1 MSSMGKK
8 SIKSMKSAVSYAVL
22 ITWSLVLFFPMYWV
36 VITSFKKAKDMAAR
50 ATYFPWI
57 DFQPNLD
64 AWRYLF
70 VERLEWF
77 MLPFTNSL
85 IVAFVSS
92 GIALVVGSMAGYALA
107 RFKYGNQN
115 NTIVLAFM
123 SQRVFPGALFILAFL
138 VMFRELHLLDTRTAL
153 IIVYASGAI
162 PFIVW
167 VMRDFFEGL
176 PVEIEES
183 AMIDGASRLLVIFRI
198 AMPLAAPGL
207 VAVFVLSLIGAWNE
221 YLVAVTLTF
230 RDSVTI
236 PLFMQM
242 QVSQTGYT
250 EWWNM
255 SAIALVSVIPMV
267 IAGMTLEKYITGGL
281 TFGALKG

>member
-1 MSSMGKK
+1 MGNKA
-8 SIKSMKSAVSYAVL
+8 IKRFRSLVSYTVL
-22 ITWSLVLFFPMYWV
+22 VIWSLVLFFPMYWV
-36 VITSFKKAKDMAAR
+36 VITSFKNIKAMASH
-50 ATYFPWI
+50 ATFIPWV

-70 VERLEWF
+70 VERIGWF
-77 MLPFTNSL
+77 MMPFMNSV
-85 IVAFVSS
+85 IVAFVSAS
-92 GIALVVGSMAGYALA
+92 VALVIGSMAGYALA
-107 RFKYGNQN
+107 RFKFGRHNDA
-115 NTIVLAFM
+115 IVLGFM

-138 VMFRELHLLDTRTAL
+138 VMFRELKLLDTRLAL
-153 IIVYASGAI
+153 IIVYTSGAI

-167 VMRDFFEGL
+167 VMRDFFESL

-221 YLVAVTLTF
+221 YLVAVTLSF
-230 RDSVTI
+230 SKAITI
-236 PLFMQM
+236 PLFIQM

-267 IAGMTLEKYITGGL
+267 VAGMTLEKYITGGL

>member
-1 MSSMGKK
+1 ML
-8 SIKSMKSAVSYAVL
+8 VSYTIL
-22 ITWSLVLFFPMYWV
+22 IIWSLVLFFPMYWV
-36 VITSFKKAKDMAAR
+36 VITSFKNAVDMAVK
-50 ATYFPWI
+50 ATYLPFI
-57 DFQPNLD
+57 DFQPSLH

-70 VERLEWF
+70 VERLAWF
-77 MLPFTNSL
+77 MDPFMNSL
-85 IVAFVSS
+85 VVAFISS
-92 GIALVVGSMAGYALA
+92 VIALVIGSMAGYALA
-107 RFKYGNQN
+107 RFRFGRHN
-115 NTIVLAFM
+115 NSIVLAFM
-123 SQRVFPGALFILAFL
+123 SQRMFPGALFILAFL
-138 VMFRELHLLDTRTAL
+138 VMFRELKLLDTRTAL
-153 IIVYASGAI
+153 IIVYASGSI

-183 AMIDGASRLLVIFRI
+183 ALIDGCSRLGVIFRI

-230 RDSVTI
+230 SEAVTI

-255 SAIALVSVIPMV
+255 SAISLVSVIPV
-267 IAGMTLEKYITGGL
+267 VVAGMALEKYITGGL

>member
-1 MSSMGKK
+1 MGNK
-8 SIKSMKSAVSYAVL
+8 SRRMMKSVVSYGVL
-22 ITWSLVLFFPMYWV
+22 IIWSLVLFFPMYWV
-36 VITSFKKAKDMAAR
+36 VITSFKNARDMAVR

-57 DFQPNLD
+57 DFQPNLG

-70 VERLEWF
+70 VERLDWF
-77 MLPFTNSL
+77 MLPFMNSV
-85 IVAFVSS
+85 IIAFVSS
-92 GIALVVGSMAGYALA
+92 GVALVIGSMAGYALA
-107 RFKYGNQN
+107 RFKYGRHN
-115 NTIVLAFM
+115 NSIVLGFM

-138 VMFRELHLLDTRTAL
+138 VMFRELKLLDTRTAL

-183 AMIDGASRLLVIFRI
+183 ALIDGASRLIVIFRI

-230 RDSVTI
+230 RESVTI

-267 IAGMTLEKYITGGL
+267 VAGMALEKYITSGL

>member
-1 MSSMGKK
+1 MGISRQRKF
-8 SIKSMKSAVSYAVL
+8 ISAVAYVIL
-22 ITWSLVLFFPMYWV
+22 GLWSLGLIFPMYWV
-36 VITSFKKAKDMAAR
+36 VITSFKNPVDMSVK
-50 ATYFPWI
+50 ATYLPFV
-57 DFQPNLD
+57 DFQPGLH

-70 VERLEWF
+70 VERLGWF
-77 MLPFTNSL
+77 WQPYSNSM

-92 GIALVVGSMAGYALA
+92 GVALVIGSMAGYALA
-107 RFKYGNQN
+107 RFNFSGRN
-115 NTIVLAFM
+115 NSIVLGFM
-123 SQRVFPGALFILAFL
+123 AQRMFPGALFILAFL
-138 VMFRELHLLDTRTAL
+138 VMFRELRLLDTKTAL
-153 IIVYASGAI
+153 IIVYAAGAI

-183 AMIDGASRLLVIFRI
+183 ALIDGANRLVVIFRI

-221 YLVAVTLTF
+221 YIVALTLTF
-230 RDSVTI
+230 RQSITI

-255 SAIALVSVIPMV
+255 SAISLVSVIPV
-267 IAGMTLEKYITGGL
+267 VAAGMALEKYITSGL

>member
-1 MSSMGKK
+1 
-8 SIKSMKSAVSYAVL
+8 
-22 ITWSLVLFFPMYWV
+22 
-36 VITSFKKAKDMAAR
+36 
-50 ATYFPWI
+50 
-57 DFQPNLD
+57 
-64 AWRYLF
+64 
-70 VERLEWF
+70 
-77 MLPFTNSL
+77 MLPFMNSL
-85 IVAFVSS
+85 IIAFVSS
-92 GIALVVGSMAGYALA
+92 SIALVIGSMAGYALA
-107 RFKYGNQN
+107 RFKYGGHN
-115 NTIVLAFM
+115 NSIVLAFM

-138 VMFRELHLLDTRTAL
+138 VMFRELKLLDTRIAL

-230 RDSVTI
+230 NNSVTI

-267 IAGMTLEKYITGGL
+267 IAGMGLEKYITSGL

>member
-1 MSSMGKK
+1 MGISRQRRFK
-8 SIKSMKSAVSYAVL
+8 SIVAYSIL
-22 ITWSLVLFFPMYWV
+22 GLWSLILLFPMYWV
-36 VITSFKKAKDMAAR
+36 LISSLKNPVDMSVK
-50 ATYFPWI
+50 ATYIPFW
-57 DFQPNLD
+57 DFQPGLH

-70 VERLEWF
+70 IERFTWF
-77 MLPFTNSL
+77 LQPYMNSM

-92 GIALVVGSMAGYALA
+92 GVALVIGSFAGYALA
-107 RFKYGNQN
+107 RFNFDGRN
-115 NTIVLAFM
+115 NSIVLGFM
-123 SQRVFPGALFILAFL
+123 AQRMFPGALFILAFL
-138 VMFRELHLLDTRTAL
+138 VMFRELKLLDTRIAL
-153 IIVYASGAI
+153 IIVYAAGAI

-183 AMIDGASRLLVIFRI
+183 ALIDGANRLVVIFRI

-221 YLVAVTLTF
+221 YIVALTLTF
-230 RDSVTI
+230 RQAITI

-255 SAIALVSVIPMV
+255 SAIALVSVIPV
-267 IAGMTLEKYITGGL
+267 VAAGMALEKYITSGL

>member
-1 MSSMGKK
+1 MG
-8 SIKSMKSAVSYAVL
+8 IKAQRRLTSTISYTIL
-22 ITWSLVLFFPMYWV
+22 IIWSLILFFPMYWV
-36 VITSFKKAKDMAAR
+36 VMMSFKNVKDLAVG
-50 ATYFPWI
+50 ATYIPWL
-57 DFQPNLD
+57 DFQPSLH

-70 VERLEWF
+70 IERITWF
-77 MLPFTNSL
+77 MQPFMNSV

-92 GIALVVGSMAGYALA
+92 IIALVIGSMAGYALA
-107 RFKYGNQN
+107 RFDYGGRN
-115 NTIVLAFM
+115 NSIVLGFM
-123 SQRVFPGALFILAFL
+123 SQRIFPGALFILAFL
-138 VMFRELHLLDTRTAL
+138 VMFRELNLLDTRLAL

-167 VMRDFFEGL
+167 VMRDFFAGL
-176 PVEIEES
+176 PIEIEES
-183 AMIDGASRLLVIFRI
+183 ALIDGASRLIVIFRI

-230 RDSVTI
+230 TNSITI

-242 QVSQTGYT
+242 QVARTGYT

-267 IAGMTLEKYITGGL
+267 VAGMALEKYITGGL

>member
-1 MSSMGKK
+1 MGMQAQKRLGQ
-8 SIKSMKSAVSYAVL
+8 SVSYTIL
-22 ITWSLVLFFPMYWV
+22 ILWSLILFLPMYWV
-36 VITSFKKAKDMAAR
+36 VITSFKNAKDMAAG

-57 DFQPNLD
+57 DFQPSLH
-64 AWRYLF
+64 AWRYLL
-70 VERLEWF
+70 VERITWF
-77 MLPFTNSL
+77 MQPFMNSL
-85 IVAFVSS
+85 VIAFVSS
-92 GIALVVGSMAGYALA
+92 TIALLIGSMAGYALA
-107 RFKYGNQN
+107 RFDFGGRN
-115 NTIVLAFM
+115 NSIVLGFM
-123 SQRVFPGALFILAFL
+123 SQRIFPGALFILAFL
-138 VMFRELHLLDTRTAL
+138 VMFRELQLLDTRTAL

-167 VMRDFFEGL
+167 VMRDFFESL

-183 AMIDGASRLLVIFRI
+183 AMLDGASRPMIIFRI

-221 YLVAVTLTF
+221 YLVALTLTF
-230 RDSVTI
+230 REAITI

-255 SAIALVSVIPMV
+255 CAISLVSVVPMI
-267 IAGMTLEKYITGGL
+267 IAGMALERYITGGL

>member
-1 MSSMGKK
+1 MGIKARK
-8 SIKSMKSAVSYAVL
+8 RMTSIISYSVC
-22 ITWSLVLFFPMYWV
+22 IFWSLVLFFPIYWV
-36 VITSFKKAKDMAAR
+36 VITSFKSQVDMAIR
-50 ATYFPWI
+50 ATYLPFV
-57 DFQPNLD
+57 DYQPGLH
-64 AWRYLF
+64 AWQYLF
-70 VERLEWF
+70 VERLTWF
-77 MLPFTNSL
+77 LQPFLNSL

-92 GIALVVGSMAGYALA
+92 TIALVIGSMAGYALA
-107 RFKYGNQN
+107 RFDYRGRN
-115 NTIVLAFM
+115 NAIVLAFM
-123 SQRVFPGALFILAFL
+123 SQRMFPGALFILAFL
-138 VMFRELHLLDTRTAL
+138 VMFRELQLLDTRTSL

-176 PVEIEES
+176 PVEVEES
-183 AMIDGASRLLVIFRI
+183 ALIDGASRLVVIFRI

-221 YLVAVTLTF
+221 YLVALTLTF
-230 RDSVTI
+230 RDAITI

-242 QVSQTGYT
+242 QVSVTGNT

-255 SAIALVSVIPMV
+255 SAIALVSVIPVV
-267 IAGMTLEKYITGGL
+267 IAGMFLEKYITGGL

>member
-1 MSSMGKK
+1 MGIKTRKK
-8 SIKSMKSAVSYAVL
+8 ITLIVSYLVL
-22 ITWSLVLFFPMYWV
+22 IIWSIVLFVPIYWV
-36 VITSFKKAKDMAAR
+36 VITSFKNPVDVAVK
-50 ATYFPWI
+50 ATYLPFI
-57 DFQPNLD
+57 DFQPGLH
-64 AWRYLF
+64 AWRYLL
-70 VERLEWF
+70 VERLTWF
-77 MLPFTNSL
+77 MEPFLNSV

-92 GIALVVGSMAGYALA
+92 AIALVIGSMAGYALA
-107 RFKYGNQN
+107 RFKYGNHN
-115 NTIVLAFM
+115 NSIVLAFM
-123 SQRVFPGALFILAFL
+123 SQRMFPGALFILAFL
-138 VMFRELHLLDTRTAL
+138 VMFRELKLLDTRTAL
-153 IIVYASGAI
+153 IIVYASGSI

-176 PVEIEES
+176 PVEVEES
-183 AMIDGASRLLVIFRI
+183 ALIDGASRLGVIFRI

-221 YLVAVTLTF
+221 YLVALTLTF
-230 RDSVTI
+230 SEAITI

-255 SAIALVSVIPMV
+255 SAIALISVIPVV
-267 IAGMTLEKYITGGL
+267 IAGMVLEKYITGGL